1 MRAGRLL
8 NLLLLMQARGR
19 VSATRLAEETGVS
32 VRTVL
37 RDIDELS
44 ASGVPVRSV
53 RGADGGF
60 ELLEGWRTRLTGLT
74 PEEAQAMFMVG
85 AAGPAAQLGLGEA
98 AGTAQLKMLAALPPT
113 WQADARRVASRFHLD
128 TVGWY
133 RREERP
139 THLPA
144 VAEAV
149 WSERRLAIRYDSW
162 KGIVD
167 RTVAPLGLVVK
178 SGEWY
183 LVASAGKDSTPRTYK
198 LSNVLA
204 LKTLGPFTRP
214 RKFELAKYW
223 GESLARFETGL
234 YRGTATV
241 KATAKGLKRM
251 RYLSAAAAEAI
262 DRAKPKLD
270 KRGWCKVTIPIESV
284 DMAALDLLRV
294 GDECEVLQPAEL
306 RAKVA
311 ETAAKIARLY
321 GAPVPAR
328 RGKKKGRFARPRV
341 QNGFPRSRE

>member
-74 PEEAQAMFMVG
+74 PQEAQAMFMAG
-85 AAGPAAQLGLGEA
+85 ASGPAAQLGLGDA
-98 AGTAQLKMLAALPPT
+98 AGTAQLKMLAALPPE
-113 WQADARRVASRFHLD
+113 WQADARRIASRFHLD

-144 VAEAV
+144 IADAL
-149 WSERRLAIRYDSW
+149 WKDRRLAIRYDSW
-162 KGIVD
+162 KGVVD
-167 RTVAPLGLVVK
+167 RTVEPLGLVVK
-178 SGEWY
+178 AGEWY
-183 LVASAGKDSTPRTYK
+183 LIAAAGKASTPRTYR
-198 LSNVLA
+198 LSNVLS
-204 LKTLGPFTRP
+204 LRTLGPFARP

-223 GESLARFETGL
+223 DESIARFETGL

-241 KATAKGLKRM
+241 RATARGLKRM
-251 RYLSAAAAEAI
+251 RYLSAAVSEAI
-262 DRAKPKLD
+262 ERANPRPD
-270 KRGWCKVTIPIESV
+270 KRGWHKVTIPIESV
-284 DMAALDLLRV
+284 EMAALELLKI
-294 GDECEVLQPAEL
+294 GAECEVLQPQEL
-306 RAKVA
+306 RSLVA
-311 ETAAKIARLY
+311 RTAQATSALY
-321 GAPVPAR
+321 R
-328 RGKKKGRFARPRV
+328 
-341 QNGFPRSRE
+341 